1 MSVGAGAPSPP
12 EGAVAVGV
20 GEGAHVFSV
29 WDRNIQ
35 LALYSIGI
43 YLPIA
48 WFETGK
54 PLRFRV

>member
-1 MSVGAGAPSPP
+1 
-12 EGAVAVGV
+12 VAVGV